1 MRMEADDA
9 EAQDEGSASTANVG
23 PIAFRVLTVLIGVL
37 VPLSLFLVSQPSN
50 APSISP
56 MTFGQDGKNLVV
68 EIPIL
73 SASGSSHTI
82 EDLQITSFAQYV
94 QKPLPKGARCLD
106 YLASESAVLSVAMP
120 RLPSGHT
127 RVPLVVT
134 FQKSDETANTN
145 AKATYRAGCGTE
157 ELDFNLPLNTGI
169 DAHGNLR
176 LSVSL
181 PRVPLESATGATNA
195 LFPSERA
202 RLAGPFA
209 FGWFGVRIRLE
220 NGAVAEDSCA
230 VGRVHGERPGCS
242 SWFRTAG

>member
-1 MRMEADDA
+1 MRMEADDSEPQA
-9 EAQDEGSASTANVG
+9 EGSVSTANVG

-50 APSISP
+50 ALSISA
-56 MTFGQDGKNLVV
+56 MTFGQDGNNFVV
-68 EIPIL
+68 EIPVL

-82 EDLQITSFAQYV
+82 EDLQITSFAQYL
-94 QKPLPKGARCLD
+94 QNPLPKGARCLNE
-106 YLASESAVLSVAMP
+106 LESESAVPSVAVP
-120 RLPSGHT
+120 RHPMSPK
-127 RVPLVVT
+127 RVPIVVT
-134 FQKSDETANTN
+134 FKKSDEPATTN

-157 ELDFNLPLNTGI
+157 ELDFGLPINTDI

-176 LSVSL
+176 LNVSL
-181 PRVPLESATGATNA
+181 PRVPLESATRATNA

-220 NGAVAEDSCA
+220 NGTVAEESCA

-242 SWFRTAG
+242 SWFRTPG